1 MITAQRIIDEAIREN
16 AAYVHR
22 PPRQGGP
29 KKYGITLGML
39 RRHRGHPV
47 TDNDLRYLRDNEARD
62 IYYRQY
68 YMPFSWIRNQ
78 GALGVV
84 VDMAITYN
92 IDKAIKILQRAAGVN
107 ATGVI
112 GDDTKK
118 AALNAGESLYTSL
131 VAEGMTAAQ

>member
-1 MITAQRIIDEAIREN
+1 
-16 AAYVHR
+16 
-22 PPRQGGP
+22 
-29 KKYGITLGML
+29 ML

-47 TDNDLRYLRDNEARD
+47 TENDLRYLRDTEARD

-68 YMPFSWIRNQ
+68 YMPFSWIRNK
-78 GALGVV
+78 GALGVI

-92 IDKAIKILQRAAGVN
+92 IDKAIKMLQLAAGVK

-118 AALNAGESLYTSL
+118 AALDAGENLYTSL
-131 VAEGMTAAQ
+131 VDEGMTAAQ

>member
-47 TDNDLRYLRDNEARD
+47 TENDLRYLRDTEARD

-68 YMPFSWIRNQ
+68 YMPFIWIRHQ

-92 IDKAIKILQRAAGVN
+92 LDQAIKMLQRAAGVK
-107 ATGVI
+107 ATGII
-112 GDDTKK
+112 GTETKN
-118 AALNAGESLYTSL
+118 AALEAGENLYTSL